1 MSKIVIKLSK
11 ENPHL
16 DKINQKIAKSKK
28 PIDPG
33 TFADSPNN
41 FFNPAQKPKEIVN
54 FGCWILDYQP
64 TFQNLLLP
72 NDIYHQF
79 YQFII
84 NKTLL
89 NNNQDNNQD
98 NNQQNEDIP
107 LHIQLIGKS
116 GYGKWM
122 LIQSFLDLRFGITYR
137 DFRSNSEYPY
147 IKSYNNIFIIDLN
160 MLSNSEKKNCVNFI
174 INVVAKRSFDGSLK
188 YLILRN
194 IDNLN
199 LIQKSTIAYLI
210 EKKTGNLR
218 LICTNKSINI
228 KNIKLNSLSY
238 NFTLRNMKLSEFK
251 IFIKRLNKEYQVKVD
266 YKIGW
271 RLYQANNYNLR
282 DTLLML
288 QNSVQNYQGKY
299 ISPVNIQLVSIL
311 LNNCLKFESKSYH
324 IIRENLY
331 KLIGIGIT
339 PTDIIKTTIGLI
351 IKNKQVNGNMKYRII
366 NTAAEMEHA
375 IQISDRKIFALE
387 KFFFDLITILDSK

>member
-1 MSKIVIKLSK
+1 
-11 ENPHL
+11 
-16 DKINQKIAKSKK
+16 
-28 PIDPG
+28 
-33 TFADSPNN
+33 
-41 FFNPAQKPKEIVN
+41 
-54 FGCWILDYQP
+54 
-64 TFQNLLLP
+64 
-72 NDIYHQF
+72 
-79 YQFII
+79 
-84 NKTLL
+84 
-89 NNNQDNNQD
+89 
-98 NNQQNEDIP
+98 
-107 LHIQLIGKS
+107 
-116 GYGKWM
+116 
-122 LIQSFLDLRFGITYR
+122 
-137 DFRSNSEYPY
+137 
-147 IKSYNNIFIIDLN
+147 

-174 INVVAKRSFDGSLK
+174 INVIAKRSFDGSLK

-194 IDNLN
+194 IDNLS

-210 EKKTGNLR
+210 EKKAGNLR
-218 LICTNKSINI
+218 LICTNKFINI

-238 NFTLRNMKLSEFK
+238 NFILRNMKLPEFK
-251 IFIKRLNKEYQVKVD
+251 IFIKRLNKAYQVKVD

-339 PTDIIKTTIGLI
+339 HTDIIKTTIELI

-366 NTAAEMEHA
+366 NTAAEMDHA

-387 KFFFDLITILDSK
+387 KFFFDLITVLIGK